1 MTPVGSPTPSAAGV
15 RTLSNFIA
23 GQWRESSGRRIPDLN
38 PADTTELVAE
48 APASTAAEAASACE
62 AAAQAFDAWRATP
75 APKRGQI
82 LYAVQRRLEER
93 REELAAILTREE
105 GKTLVESRGEIQRAI
120 NVVEFFAGEARRITG
135 ETIPSELPNNFCY
148 TVKQPVGP
156 VAVITPWNFP
166 IAIPIWKIA
175 PALVS
180 GDTVVFKPASLTP
193 MTASAIVEIFHEA
206 GLPGGVLNLVHGGGR
221 EVGDTIVRH
230 PAIQAVSFTGSNDVG
245 IGIYAAA
252 AARGIKCQCE
262 MGGKNP
268 IVVLGDADLDLA
280 VESAV
285 QGAFGSTGQRCTAT
299 SRAVVV
305 DRIAN
310 DFVERL
316 NARTAAL
323 VVGNGLDRATDIG
336 PSVDE
341 KQMQTVLDY
350 VDVGRREGARLVRG
364 GQRLTDGGLER
375 GYFVSPAI
383 FDRVDVSMRI
393 AQEEIFGP
401 VLSVIRVT
409 DDRAALS
416 AANNVRFGLS
426 ASVYT
431 SDVGA
436 MFRFV
441 DRLDAGIVHVNS
453 PTVGGEAHIP
463 FGGMK
468 ATGVGLREMG
478 RVAIDFYTELKVV
491 YVDYTGRART
501 GNLY

>member
-1 MTPVGSPTPSAAGV
+1 M
-15 RTLSNFIA
+15 RTLKNFIGGTWRDSA
-23 GQWRESSGRRIPDLN
+23 GGRVMDVN
-38 PADTTELVAE
+38 PADVGDVVAE
-48 APASTAAEAASACE
+48 APASTAAEAAEACE
-62 AAAQAFDAWRATP
+62 AAARAFDGWRQTP
-75 APKRGQI
+75 APVRGQI
-82 LYAVQRRLEER
+82 LFKVQRRMEER
-93 REELAAILTREE
+93 RQELAEALTREE
-105 GKTLVESRGEIQRAI
+105 GKTISESRGEIQRAI

-135 ETIPSELPNNFCY
+135 ETIPSELPHNFCY
-148 TVKQPVGP
+148 TLKQPVGP

-166 IAIPIWKIA
+166 VAIPIWKMA

-180 GDTVVFKPASLTP
+180 GNTVVFKPASLTP
-193 MTASAIVEIFHEA
+193 LTAALIAEMFDEC
-206 GLPGGVLNLVHGGGR
+206 GLPPGVLNVVFGGGR

-230 PAIQAVSFTGSNDVG
+230 PAILAVSFTGSNDVG
-245 IGIYAAA
+245 VELYGAA

-280 VESAV
+280 VESTL

-305 DRIAN
+305 ESIAN
-310 DFVERL
+310 EFVERL
-316 NARTAAL
+316 AARTASL
-323 VVGNGLDRATDIG
+323 VVGNGMNPSTNVG

-341 KQMQTVLDY
+341 RQLETVLSYIDT
-350 VDVGRREGARLVRG
+350 GTHEGARLVCGGERMRNQGLDRG
-364 GQRLTDGGLER
+364 F
-375 GYFVSPAI
+375 FVSPAI
-383 FDRVDVSMRI
+383 FDHVDANMRI

-401 VLSVIRVT
+401 VLSLIRVP
-409 DDRAALS
+409 DNGAALS
-416 AANNVRFGLS
+416 VANSVRFGLS

-431 SDVGA
+431 NDVA
-436 MFRFV
+436 SMFKFV
-441 DRLDAGIVHVNS
+441 DRLDAGIIHVNS

-491 YVDYTGRART
+491 YVDYTGGVRKT
-501 GNLY
+501 NLY

>member
-1 MTPVGSPTPSAAGV
+1 M
-15 RTLSNFIA
+15 RTLKNFI
-23 GQWRESSGRRIPDLN
+23 GGEWRESASGTRVSDLN
-38 PADTTELVAE
+38 PADVSDVVAE
-48 APASTAAEAASACE
+48 APASTAAEAAEACD
-62 AAAQAFDAWRATP
+62 AAARAFEGWRNTP
-75 APKRGQI
+75 SPVRGQI
-82 LYAVQRRLEER
+82 LFRVQRRMEER
-93 REELAAILTREE
+93 RQELAEALTREE
-105 GKTLVESRGEIQRAI
+105 GKTIAESRGEIQRAI

-148 TVKQPVGP
+148 TVKQPMGP
-156 VAVITPWNFP
+156 VGIITPWNFP
-166 IAIPIWKIA
+166 VAIPIWKMA

-180 GDTVVFKPASLTP
+180 GNPVVFKPATLTP
-193 MTASAIVEIFHEA
+193 LTATLLVEIFDES
-206 GLPGGVLNLVHGGGR
+206 GVPPGVVNLVYGGGR

-245 IGIYAAA
+245 TGLYSAA

-268 IVVLGDADLDLA
+268 IVILADADLDLA
-280 VESAV
+280 VESTL

-305 DRIAN
+305 ESIAN
-310 DFVERL
+310 EFVERL
-316 NARTAAL
+316 EARTASL
-323 VVGNGLDRATDIG
+323 VVGNGLNPGTHVG
-336 PSVDE
+336 PSVDARQLE
-341 KQMQTVLDY
+341 TVLGY
-350 VDVGRREGARLVRG
+350 VETGKREGARLVRG
-364 GQRLTDGGLER
+364 GDRVRDDGRDR

-383 FDRVDVSMRI
+383 FDRVDEHMRI

-401 VLSVIRVT
+401 VLSIIRVA
-409 DDRAALS
+409 DIGKALS
-416 AANNVRFGLS
+416 VANGVRFGLS

-431 SDVGA
+431 TDVA
-436 MFRFV
+436 SMFRFV

-491 YVDYTGRART
+491 YVDYTGGVRKT
-501 GNLY
+501 NLY

>member
-1 MTPVGSPTPSAAGV
+1 M
-15 RTLSNFIA
+15 RTLKNFID
-23 GQWRESSGRRIPDLN
+23 GQWRDSGGARVKDIN
-38 PADTTELVAE
+38 PADVDDIVAE
-48 APASTAAEAASACE
+48 APSSTAAEAAEACE
-62 AAAQAFDAWRATP
+62 AAARAFEKWRGTP
-75 APKRGQI
+75 APVRGQI
-82 LYAVQRRLEER
+82 LYKVQRRMEER
-93 REELAAILTREE
+93 RQELAEALTREE
-105 GKTLVESRGEIQRAI
+105 GKTISESRGEIQRAI

-156 VAVITPWNFP
+156 TAIITPWNFP
-166 IAIPIWKIA
+166 IAIPIWKMA

-180 GDTVVFKPASLTP
+180 GNTVVFKPASLTP
-193 MTASAIVEIFHEA
+193 LTAALIVEIFDEC
-206 GLPGGVLNLVHGGGR
+206 GLPPGVLNLVYGGGR

-230 PAIQAVSFTGSNDVG
+230 PAILAVSFTGSNDVG
-245 IGIYAAA
+245 VGLYGAA

-280 VESAV
+280 VESTL

-305 DRIAN
+305 DDIAN
-310 DFVERL
+310 EFVDRL
-316 NARTAAL
+316 AARTASL
-323 VVGNGLDRATDIG
+323 VVGNGLNPATNVG

-341 KQMQTVLDY
+341 RQLETVLSY
-350 VDVGRREGARLVRG
+350 VETGQHEGARLVRG
-364 GQRLTDGGLER
+364 GERIRDNGRDR

-383 FDRVDVSMRI
+383 FDHVDANMRI

-401 VLSVIRVT
+401 VLSLIRVPT
-409 DDRAALS
+409 NEAALS
-416 AANNVRFGLS
+416 VANNVRFGLS

-431 SDVGA
+431 NDVA
-436 MFRFV
+436 SMFRFV
-441 DRLDAGIVHVNS
+441 DRLDAGILHVNS

-491 YVDYTGRART
+491 YVDYTGGGRK

>member
-1 MTPVGSPTPSAAGV
+1 MRS
-15 RTLSNFIA
+15 LENFI
-23 GQWRESSGRRIPDLN
+23 GGRWKQSRGGRVRDVN
-38 PADTTELVAE
+38 PADVHDVVAE
-48 APASTAAEAASACE
+48 APLSTGAEAADACE
-62 AAAQAFDAWRATP
+62 AAAHAFPAWRQTP
-75 APKRGQI
+75 APVRGQI
-82 LYAVQRRLEER
+82 LYKVQRRMEER
-93 REELAAILTREE
+93 RQELAEALTREE
-105 GKTLVESRGEIQRAI
+105 GKTISESRGEVQRAI

-156 VAVITPWNFP
+156 VGIITPWNFP
-166 IAIPIWKIA
+166 IAIPIWKMA

-180 GDTVVFKPASLTP
+180 GNTIVFKPATLTP
-193 MTASAIVEIFHEA
+193 LTAALLVEIFDEC
-206 GLPGGVLNLVHGGGR
+206 GLPPGVLNLVYGGGR

-230 PAIQAVSFTGSNDVG
+230 PAILAVSFTGSNDVG
-245 IGIYAAA
+245 VGLYGAA

-280 VESAV
+280 VESTL

-305 DRIAN
+305 ENIATEFVDRLA
-310 DFVERL
+310 
-316 NARTAAL
+316 ARTASL
-323 VVGNGLDRATDIG
+323 VVGNGLNPTTNVG

-341 KQMQTVLDY
+341 RQLETVLHY
-350 VDVGRREGARLVRG
+350 VEVGQHEGARLVRG
-364 GQRLTDGGLER
+364 GERVRDDGRDR
-375 GYFVSPAI
+375 GFFIAPAI
-383 FDRVDVSMRI
+383 FDHVDANMRI

-401 VLSVIRVT
+401 VLSLIRVA
-409 DDRAALS
+409 DNESAL
-416 AANNVRFGLS
+416 AVANNVRFGLS

-431 SDVGA
+431 NDVAA
-436 MFRFV
+436 MFKFV
-441 DRLDAGIVHVNS
+441 DRLDAGILHVNS

-491 YVDYTGRART
+491 YVDYTGGARK

>member
-1 MTPVGSPTPSAAGV
+1 MRILKNYIGGE
-15 RTLSNFIA
+15 
-23 GQWRESSGRRIPDLN
+23 WRESRGRRVADVN
-38 PADTTELVAE
+38 PADTSEIVAD
-48 APASTAAEAASACE
+48 APASTADEARQACE
-62 AAAQAFDAWRATP
+62 AAAHAFESWRATP
-75 APKRGQI
+75 VPKRGQI
-82 LYAVQRRLEER
+82 LYKVQRRMEER
-93 REELAAILTREE
+93 RDELAEALTREE
-105 GKTLVESRGEIQRAI
+105 GKTLGESRGEIQRAI

-135 ETIPSELPNNFCY
+135 ETIPSELPHNFCY

-156 VAVITPWNFP
+156 VAIITPWNFP
-166 IAIPIWKIA
+166 VAIPIWKMA

-180 GDTVVFKPASLTP
+180 GDTVVFKPATLTP
-193 MTASAIVEIFHEA
+193 LSASIVVEIFEEC
-206 GLPGGVLNLVHGGGR
+206 GLPAGVLNLVFGTGR
-221 EVGDTIVRH
+221 EVGDTIVNH

-245 IGIYAAA
+245 TTLYAAA

-280 VESAV
+280 ADSTV

-305 DRIAN
+305 DAIAN
-310 DFVERL
+310 EFVERL
-316 NARTAAL
+316 TARTSSL
-323 VVGNGLDRATDIG
+323 IVGNGLDPQTAVG

-341 KQMQTVLDY
+341 KQMATVLGY
-350 VDVGRREGARLVRG
+350 VETGRNEGARLVRG
-364 GQRLTDGGLER
+364 GTRVTDDGRDR
-375 GYFVSPAI
+375 GYFVAPAI
-383 FDRVDVSMRI
+383 FDRVDARMRI

-401 VLSVIRVT
+401 VLSVIRVPDART
-409 DDRAALS
+409 ALS
-416 AANNVRFGLS
+416 VANGVRFGLS

-431 SDVGA
+431 SDVA
-436 MFRFV
+436 SMFRFV
-441 DRLDAGIVHVNS
+441 DHLDAGIVHVNS

-478 RVAIDFYTELKVV
+478 KVAIDFYTELKVV
-491 YVDYTGRART
+491 YVDYTGGARK

>member
-1 MTPVGSPTPSAAGV
+1 MRS
-15 RTLSNFIA
+15 LKNFI
-23 GQWRESSGRRIPDLN
+23 GGKWCESRGGRVKDVN
-38 PADTTELVAE
+38 PADVQDVVAD
-48 APASTAAEAASACE
+48 APSSTAAEAAEACE
-62 AAAQAFDAWRATP
+62 AAAAAFPAWRQTP
-75 APKRGQI
+75 APVRGQI
-82 LYAVQRRLEER
+82 LYKVQRRMEER
-93 REELAAILTREE
+93 RQELAEALTREE
-105 GKTLVESRGEIQRAI
+105 GKTIGESRGEVQRAI

-148 TVKQPVGP
+148 TLKQPVGP
-156 VAVITPWNFP
+156 VGIITPWNFP
-166 IAIPIWKIA
+166 VAIPIWKMA

-180 GDTVVFKPASLTP
+180 GNTVVFKPATLTP
-193 MTASAIVEIFHEA
+193 LTASLIVEIFDEC
-206 GLPGGVLNLVHGGGR
+206 GLPPGVLNLVYGGGR

-230 PAIQAVSFTGSNDVG
+230 PAILAVSFTGSNDVG
-245 IGIYAAA
+245 VGLYGAA

-280 VESAV
+280 VESTV

-305 DRIAN
+305 EDVA
-310 DFVERL
+310 DAFVERL
-316 NARTAAL
+316 AARTAAL
-323 VVGNGLDRATDIG
+323 VVGNGLNPGTNVG

-341 KQMQTVLDY
+341 RQLETVLSY
-350 VDVGRREGARLVRG
+350 VETGQHEGARLIHG
-364 GQRLTDGGLER
+364 GQRIRDEGRDR
-375 GYFVSPAI
+375 GYFVAPAI
-383 FDRVDVSMRI
+383 FDHVDANMRI

-401 VLSVIRVT
+401 VLSLIRVN
-409 DDRAALS
+409 DNESALS
-416 AANNVRFGLS
+416 VANNVRFGLS

-431 SDVGA
+431 SDVAA

-441 DRLDAGIVHVNS
+441 DRLDAGILHVNS

-491 YVDYTGRART
+491 YVDYTGGARKT
-501 GNLY
+501 NLY

>member
-1 MTPVGSPTPSAAGV
+1 M
-15 RTLSNFIA
+15 RILENFI
-23 GQWRESSGRRIPDLN
+23 GGEWTESTGGRVQDLN
-38 PADTTELVAE
+38 PADTTDVLAE
-48 APASTAAEAASACE
+48 APASTAAEAASACD
-62 AAAQAFDAWRATP
+62 AAARAFEGWRNTP
-75 APKRGQI
+75 APVRGQI
-82 LYAVQRRLEER
+82 LYTVQRRMEER
-93 REELAAILTREE
+93 RQELAEALTREE
-105 GKTLVESRGEIQRAI
+105 GTTLSESRGEVQRAI

-156 VAVITPWNFP
+156 VAIITPWNFP

-180 GDTVVFKPASLTP
+180 GNTVVFKPASLTP
-193 MTASAIVEIFHEA
+193 MTAALIVEIFAES
-206 GLPGGVLNLVHGGGR
+206 GLPPGVLNLVFGGGR

-245 IGIYAAA
+245 VALYQTA

-280 VESAV
+280 VESTV

-305 DRIAN
+305 ESIA
-310 DFVERL
+310 DEFVERL
-316 NARTAAL
+316 AARTASL
-323 VVGNGLDRATDIG
+323 VVGNGLDPNTHVG
-336 PSVDE
+336 PSVDQ
-341 KQMQTVLDY
+341 KQLETVLGY
-350 VDVGRREGARLVRG
+350 IEVGRKEGARLVRG
-364 GQRLTDGGLER
+364 GTRVKDAGCER
-375 GYFVSPAI
+375 GFFVAPAI
-383 FDRVDVSMRI
+383 FDNVAAEMRI

-401 VLSVIRVT
+401 VLSLIRVP
-409 DDRAALS
+409 DAESALRV
-416 AANNVRFGLS
+416 ANGVRFGLS

-431 SDVGA
+431 TDVA
-436 MFRFV
+436 SMFRFV
-441 DRLDAGIVHVNS
+441 DQLEAGIIHVNS

-491 YVDYTGRART
+491 YVDYTGGVRKT
-501 GNLY
+501 NVY

>member
-1 MTPVGSPTPSAAGV
+1 M
-15 RTLSNFIA
+15 RTLKNFID
-23 GQWRESSGRRIPDLN
+23 GKWRDSHGDRVKDLN
-38 PADTTELVAE
+38 PADVHDVVAE
-48 APASTAAEAASACE
+48 APSSTAAEAAEACE
-62 AAAQAFDAWRATP
+62 AAARAFPAWRNTP
-75 APKRGQI
+75 APVRGQI
-82 LYAVQRRLEER
+82 LYKVQRRIEER
-93 REELAAILTREE
+93 RQELAEALTREE
-105 GKTLVESRGEIQRAI
+105 GKTIGESRGELQRAI

-148 TVKQPVGP
+148 TIKQPVGP
-156 VAVITPWNFP
+156 VGVITPWNFP

-180 GDTVVFKPASLTP
+180 GNTIVFKPATLTP
-193 MTASAIVEIFHEA
+193 LTASLIVEIFDEC
-206 GLPGGVLNLVHGGGR
+206 GLPPGVLNLVYGGGR

-230 PAIQAVSFTGSNDVG
+230 PAVLAVSFTGSNDVG
-245 IGIYAAA
+245 VGLYGAA

-268 IVVLGDADLDLA
+268 IVILGDADLDLA

-305 DRIAN
+305 EHIADEFVDRLA
-310 DFVERL
+310 
-316 NARTAAL
+316 ARTASL
-323 VVGNGLDRATDIG
+323 VVGNGLNPATNVG

-341 KQMQTVLDY
+341 RQLEAVLSY
-350 VDVGRREGARLVRG
+350 VEVGEHEGARLIRG
-364 GQRLTDGGLER
+364 GKRVRDDARDR
-375 GYFVSPAI
+375 GYFVEPAI
-383 FDRVDVSMRI
+383 FDHVDANMRI

-401 VLSVIRVT
+401 VLSLIRVP
-409 DDRAALS
+409 DNESALS
-416 AANNVRFGLS
+416 VANNVRFGLS

-431 SDVGA
+431 NDVAA

-441 DRLDAGIVHVNS
+441 DRLDAGILHVNS
-453 PTVGGEAHIP
+453 PTVGGEAHVP

-491 YVDYTGRART
+491 YVDYTGGARKT
-501 GNLY
+501 NLY

>member
-1 MTPVGSPTPSAAGV
+1 M
-15 RTLSNFIA
+15 RTLKNFIN
-23 GQWRESSGRRIPDLN
+23 GEWRASTGGRVKDVN
-38 PADTTELVAE
+38 PADVDDVIAE
-48 APASTAAEAASACE
+48 APSSTAAEAAEACE
-62 AAAQAFDAWRATP
+62 AAARAFEKWRSTP
-75 APKRGQI
+75 APVRGQI
-82 LYAVQRRLEER
+82 LYKVQRRMEER
-93 REELAAILTREE
+93 RQELAEALTREE
-105 GKTLVESRGEIQRAI
+105 GKTIGESRGEIQRAI

-148 TVKQPVGP
+148 TIKQPVGP

-166 IAIPIWKIA
+166 IAIPIWKMA

-180 GDTVVFKPASLTP
+180 GNTIVFKPASLTP
-193 MTASAIVEIFHEA
+193 LTASLIVEIFDEC
-206 GLPGGVLNLVHGGGR
+206 GLPPGVLNLVFGGGR
-221 EVGDTIVRH
+221 EVGDTIVKH
-230 PAIQAVSFTGSNDVG
+230 PAILAVSFTGSNDVG
-245 IGIYAAA
+245 VGLYGAA

-268 IVVLGDADLDLA
+268 IVVLADADLDLA
-280 VESAV
+280 VESTM

-305 DRIAN
+305 ESIAN
-310 DFVERL
+310 DFVDRL
-316 NARTAAL
+316 AARTSSL
-323 VVGNGLDRATDIG
+323 VVGNGLNPATHVG

-341 KQMQTVLDY
+341 RQLETVLSY
-350 VDVGRREGARLVRG
+350 VETGQHEGARLVRG
-364 GQRLTDGGLER
+364 GERIRDDGRDR

-383 FDRVDVSMRI
+383 FDHVDANMRI

-401 VLSVIRVT
+401 VLSLIRVP
-409 DDRAALS
+409 DNEAALS
-416 AANNVRFGLS
+416 VANNVRFGLS

-431 SDVGA
+431 NDVAA

-441 DRLDAGIVHVNS
+441 DRLDAGILHVNS

-491 YVDYTGRART
+491 YVDYTGGARK